1 MNTLLLKHVGALKN
15 YGTLKSFTHKC
26 IYKNHTCGDKV
37 IIYLKINKEIIK
49 KISYKT
55 ESCLICQAS
64 CSIFSDCI
72 KNKNVNTTIKFT
84 KLFIISVFKK
94 KLNLSGQW
102 EKFNFL
108 LKKNYFNRKSCIL
121 VPFNALIK
129 LR

>member
-15 YGTLKSFTHKC
+15 YGALKSFTHKS

-37 IIYLKINKEIIK
+37 IIYLKISKKIIE

-64 CSIFSDCI
+64 CSIFSDCV
-72 KNKNVNTTIKFT
+72 KNKNLNTTINYI
-84 KLFIISVFKK
+84 KLFINSIFKN
-94 KLNLSGQW
+94 KLNLTGKW
-102 EKFNFL
+102 KKYNFL
-108 LKKNYFNRKSCIL
+108 LKKNYFNRKGCIL

-129 LR
+129 LQ

>member
-64 CSIFSDCI
+64 CSIFSDCVKK
-72 KNKNVNTTIKFT
+72 KNLNTAVNFT
-84 KLFIISVFKK
+84 KLFISSIFKK
-94 KLNLSGQW
+94 KINLSGQW
-102 EKFNFL
+102 KKFNFL
-108 LKKNYFNRKSCIL
+108 LKKNYFNRKGCIL

>member
-15 YGTLKSFTHKC
+15 YGILKNFTHKC

-72 KNKNVNTTIKFT
+72 KNKNLNTAIYFT
-84 KLFIISVFKK
+84 KLFISSVFKK
-94 KLNLSGQW
+94 KINLSGNW
-102 EKFNFL
+102 KKFNFL
-108 LKKNYFNRKSCIL
+108 LKKNYFNRKGCIL

-129 LR
+129 LQ

>member
-1 MNTLLLKHVGALKN
+1 MNTLLLKNVGALKN
-15 YGTLKSFTHKC
+15 YGILKNFTHKC

-64 CSIFSDCI
+64 CSIFSDCV
-72 KNKNVNTTIKFT
+72 KNKNLNAVINFT

-94 KLNLSGQW
+94 KINLSGKW
-102 EKFNFL
+102 KKFNFL
-108 LKKNYFNRKSCIL
+108 LKKNYFNRKGCIL

-129 LR
+129 LQ

>member
-15 YGTLKSFTHKC
+15 YGALKGFTHKC

-72 KNKNVNTTIKFT
+72 KNKNLNTTINFT
-84 KLFIISVFKK
+84 KLFIGSVFKK

-102 EKFNFL
+102 KKFNFL
-108 LKKNYFNRKSCIL
+108 LKKNYFNRKGCIL

>member
-37 IIYLKINKEIIK
+37 TIYLKINKQIIK

-55 ESCLICQAS
+55 ESCLICQAA
-64 CSIFSDCI
+64 CSIFSDCV
-72 KNKNVNTTIKFT
+72 KNKNLNTVINFT
-84 KLFIISVFKK
+84 KSFINSIFKK

-102 EKFNFL
+102 KKFNFL
-108 LKKNYFNRKSCIL
+108 LKKNYFNRKGCIL

-129 LR
+129 LQ

>member
-15 YGTLKSFTHKC
+15 YGILKNFTHKC

-37 IIYLKINKEIIK
+37 TIYLKITKQMIK

-72 KNKNVNTTIKFT
+72 KNKNLNTTINFT
-84 KLFIISVFKK
+84 KLFISSVFKK

-102 EKFNFL
+102 KKFNFL
-108 LKKNYFNRKSCIL
+108 LKKNYFNRKGCIL

-129 LR
+129 LQ

>member
-1 MNTLLLKHVGALKN
+1 MDSLIFKHAGDLKN
-15 YGTLKSFTHKC
+15 YGILKNFTHKC

-72 KNKNVNTTIKFT
+72 KNKNLNAAINFT
-84 KLFIISVFKK
+84 KLFINSVFKK
-94 KLNLSGQW
+94 KINLSGKW
-102 EKFNFL
+102 KKFNFL
-108 LKKNYFNRKSCIL
+108 LKKNYFYRKGCIL

-129 LR
+129 LQ

>member
-15 YGTLKSFTHKC
+15 YGILKNFTHKC
-26 IYKNHTCGDKV
+26 VYKNHTCGDMV

-64 CSIFSDCI
+64 CSIFSDCV
-72 KNKNVNTTIKFT
+72 KNKNLNTVINFT
-84 KLFIISVFKK
+84 KLFISSVFKK
-94 KLNLSGQW
+94 KLNLNGQW
-102 EKFNFL
+102 KKFNFL
-108 LKKNYFNRKSCIL
+108 LKKNYFNRKGCIL

>member
-64 CSIFSDCI
+64 CSIFSECI
-72 KNKNVNTTIKFT
+72 KNKNLNTTINFA
-84 KLFIISVFKK
+84 KLFISSVFKK

-102 EKFNFL
+102 KKFNFL
-108 LKKNYFNRKSCIL
+108 LKKNYFNRNGCIL

>member
-15 YGTLKSFTHKC
+15 YGILKNFTHKC
-26 IYKNHTCGDKV
+26 VYKSRTCGDKV

-64 CSIFSDCI
+64 CSIFSDCV
-72 KNKNVNTTIKFT
+72 KNKNLNTVINFT
-84 KLFIISVFKK
+84 KLFISSVFKK
-94 KLNLSGQW
+94 KLNLNGQW
-102 EKFNFL
+102 KKFNFL
-108 LKKNYFNRKSCIL
+108 LKKNYFNRKGCIL

>member
-1 MNTLLLKHVGALKN
+1 MNTLLLKHVGTLKN
-15 YGTLKSFTHKC
+15 YGMLKNFTHKC

-37 IIYLKINKEIIK
+37 IIYLKITKQIIK

-64 CSIFSDCI
+64 SSIFSDCI
-72 KNKNVNTTIKFT
+72 KNKNLNTTINFAR
-84 KLFIISVFKK
+84 LFISSVFKK

-102 EKFNFL
+102 KKFNFL
-108 LKKNYFNRKSCIL
+108 LKKNYFNRKGCIL

>member
-15 YGTLKSFTHKC
+15 YGTLKNFTHKC

-37 IIYLKINKEIIK
+37 IIYLKITKQIIK
-49 KISYKT
+49 KVSYKT

-72 KNKNVNTTIKFT
+72 KNKNLNTTINFT
-84 KLFIISVFKK
+84 KLFISSIFKK
-94 KLNLSGQW
+94 KLILSGQW
-102 EKFNFL
+102 KKFNFL
-108 LKKNYFNRKSCIL
+108 LKKNYFNRKGCIL

>member
-37 IIYLKINKEIIK
+37 IIYLKINKKIIK

-94 KLNLSGQW
+94 KINLSGQW
-102 EKFNFL
+102 KKFNFL
-108 LKKNYFNRKSCIL
+108 LKKNYFNRKGCIL

>member
-15 YGTLKSFTHKC
+15 YGTLKNFTHKC
-26 IYKNHTCGDKV
+26 IFKNHTCGDKV
-37 IIYLKINKEIIK
+37 IIYLKITKQIIK

-72 KNKNVNTTIKFT
+72 KNKNLNTTINFT
-84 KLFIISVFKK
+84 KLFIGSVFKK

-102 EKFNFL
+102 KKFNFL
-108 LKKNYFNRKSCIL
+108 LKKNYFNRKGCIL

>member
-72 KNKNVNTTIKFT
+72 KNKNLNITINFT
-84 KLFIISVFKK
+84 KLFISSVFKK

-102 EKFNFL
+102 KKFNFL
-108 LKKNYFNRKSCIL
+108 LKKNYFNRKGCIL

>member
-15 YGTLKSFTHKC
+15 YGILKNSTHKC
-26 IYKNHTCGDKV
+26 VYKNHTCGDMV

-64 CSIFSDCI
+64 CSIFSDCV
-72 KNKNVNTTIKFT
+72 KNKNLNTVINFT
-84 KLFIISVFKK
+84 KLFISSVFKK
-94 KLNLSGQW
+94 KLNLNGQW
-102 EKFNFL
+102 KKFNFL
-108 LKKNYFNRKSCIL
+108 LKKNYFNRKGCIL

>member
-1 MNTLLLKHVGALKN
+1 MNTLLLKHVGGLKN
-15 YGTLKSFTHKC
+15 YGILKNFTHKC

-72 KNKNVNTTIKFT
+72 KNKKLNTIINFT
-84 KLFIISVFKK
+84 KLFINSIFRK
-94 KLNLSGQW
+94 KLNLSGKW
-102 EKFNFL
+102 KKYNFL
-108 LKKNYFNRKSCIL
+108 LKKNYFNRKGCIL

-129 LR
+129 LQ

>member
-15 YGTLKSFTHKC
+15 YGALKSFTHKC

-37 IIYLKINKEIIK
+37 IIYLKITKQIIK

-64 CSIFSDCI
+64 CSIFSDCL
-72 KNKNVNTTIKFT
+72 KNKNLNTAITFT
-84 KLFIISVFKK
+84 KLFISSVFKK
-94 KLNLSGQW
+94 KINLSGQW
-102 EKFNFL
+102 KKFNFL
-108 LKKNYFNRKSCIL
+108 LKKNYFNRKGCIL

>member
-15 YGTLKSFTHKC
+15 YGALKGFTHKC

-37 IIYLKINKEIIK
+37 TIYLKITKQIIK

-72 KNKNVNTTIKFT
+72 KNKNLNTTINFT
-84 KLFIISVFKK
+84 KLFIGSVFKK

-102 EKFNFL
+102 KKFNFL
-108 LKKNYFNRKSCIL
+108 IKKNYFNRKGCIL

>member
-1 MNTLLLKHVGALKN
+1 MNTLLLKHVGELKN
-15 YGTLKSFTHKC
+15 YGILKNFTHKC

-37 IIYLKINKEIIK
+37 IIYLKITKQIIK

-72 KNKNVNTTIKFT
+72 KNKNLNTTINFT
-84 KLFIISVFKK
+84 KLFISSVFKK
-94 KLNLSGQW
+94 KINLSGKW
-102 EKFNFL
+102 KKFNFL
-108 LKKNYFNRKSCIL
+108 LKKNYFNRKGCIL

-129 LR
+129 LQ

>member
-1 MNTLLLKHVGALKN
+1 MNTLLLKHVGDLKN

-37 IIYLKINKEIIK
+37 IIYLKVNKQIIK

-55 ESCLICQAS
+55 ESCLICQAA
-64 CSIFSDCI
+64 CSIFSDCV
-72 KNKNVNTTIKFT
+72 KNKNLNTTISFNNF
-84 KLFIISVFKK
+84 FINSIFKK
-94 KLNLSGQW
+94 KINLIGKW
-102 EKFNFL
+102 KKFNFL

>member
-1 MNTLLLKHVGALKN
+1 MNTLLLKHVGTLKN
-15 YGTLKSFTHKC
+15 YGMLKNFTHKC

-37 IIYLKINKEIIK
+37 IIYLKITKQIIK

-72 KNKNVNTTIKFT
+72 KNKNINSSINFA
-84 KLFIISVFKK
+84 KLFISSVFKK
-94 KLNLSGQW
+94 KINLSGQW
-102 EKFNFL
+102 KKYNFL
-108 LKKNYFNRKSCIL
+108 LKKNYFNRKGCIL

-129 LR
+129 LQ

>member
-37 IIYLKINKEIIK
+37 ILYLKISKKIIK

-64 CSIFSDCI
+64 CSIFSDCV
-72 KNKNVNTTIKFT
+72 KNKNLNAVLNFT
-84 KLFIISVFKK
+84 KLFIQSIFKK
-94 KLNLSGQW
+94 KINITWQW
-102 EKFNFL
+102 KKFNFL
-108 LKKNYFNRKSCIL
+108 LKKNYFNRKGCIL

-129 LR
+129 LQ

>member
-15 YGTLKSFTHKC
+15 YGALKSFTHKC

-37 IIYLKINKEIIK
+37 IIYLKITKQIIK

-72 KNKNVNTTIKFT
+72 KNKNLNTTINFA
-84 KLFIISVFKK
+84 KLFISSVFKK

-102 EKFNFL
+102 KKFNFL
-108 LKKNYFNRKSCIL
+108 LKKNYFNRKGCIL

>member
-102 EKFNFL
+102 KKLNFL

>member
-37 IIYLKINKEIIK
+37 TIYLKITKQIIK

-64 CSIFSDCI
+64 CSIFSDCV
-72 KNKNVNTTIKFT
+72 KNKNLNTAINFT
-84 KLFIISVFKK
+84 KLFISSAFKK
-94 KLNLSGQW
+94 KINLSGKW
-102 EKFNFL
+102 KKFNFL
-108 LKKNYFNRKSCIL
+108 LKKNYFNRKGCIL

-129 LR
+129 LQ